1 MTTSPAR
8 LGELGAGRRRA
19 PILLGGLLVWAVAVT
34 LLAAGLSGGL
44 APLGVPGL
52 PDPGVVTRVALPTVQ
67 VLRDLVAMGAVGA
80 LVVAATCVP
89 PAHPG
94 KDENMVRG
102 VRGRLVLVAQLCA
115 TAWVVADGALLA
127 LVYADTSGATP
138 RQAGFWNE
146 VVFFA
151 RSYELGQYLLWGAAL
166 AAVVAVG
173 SAVLQRTPTLGL
185 VAAIALVALWPI
197 ALTGHAAGTLNHDDA
212 VNLQMMHLVGISVWF
227 GGLLA
232 VALIWRQ
239 LGPSLSSVVRRY
251 SVLAGWCLV
260 LVSASGLAGAW
271 LRLPSP
277 GAVWSYYGALL
288 AAKVGAVA
296 CLAAAGWWHR
306 HHVIDRL
313 DRLDRTGQK
322 ADIRGEGGAGKGI
335 GGVFARLVVVE
346 LIVLAGAA
354 GIGVAL
360 SRTAPPAP
368 AGGQEPL
375 TTAQSMLGTAMPPML
390 DAAGWFTRWSLD
402 TLFLPIAGGAIAWYL
417 VGVRRLR
424 RRGVA
429 WSWLRTASWVTGWLL
444 FIWATNG
451 APNTYGRVL
460 FSMHMVQ
467 HMTIATAVP
476 TFLVLGTPVTLAL
489 RTLRRRTDGSRGPRE
504 WLLQLVHS
512 LPAQLLGHPVVASAL
527 FVVGMVA
534 FYYSSL
540 FETSLE
546 AHTAHVLMTVHFMA
560 SGYLFAEVIV
570 GDDPGLQRPP
580 YPLRALLVMITFG
593 FHALFSVTLMS
604 SSRILAEVWFAALG
618 RDWGDTL
625 AGDQYLGAS
634 IGWGMGEYPLLVMA
648 IALLISWVRADGRER
663 RRFDRRED
671 RENGRQLAQ
680 YNDYLRQLS
689 AAGKQSSPPTMT
701 SSGETTTKESS
712 G

>member
-1 MTTSPAR
+1 M
-8 LGELGAGRRRA
+8 
-19 PILLGGLLVWAVAVT
+19 T

-67 VLRDLVAMGAVGA
+67 VLRDMVAMGAVGA

-94 KDENMVRG
+94 KDENRVRG
-102 VRGRLVLVAQLCA
+102 IRGRLVLVAQLCA

-127 LVYADTSGATP
+127 LVYADASGTAP
-138 RQAGFWNE
+138 RQAGFWSE

-173 SAVLQRTPTLGL
+173 SALLQRTSTLGL
-185 VAAIALVALWPI
+185 VTATALVALWPI
-197 ALTGHAAGTLNHDDA
+197 ALTGHAAGTLNHNDA
-212 VNLQMMHLVGISVWF
+212 VNLQMVHLVGISVWF

-232 VALIWRQ
+232 LALIWRQ
-239 LGPSLSSVVRRY
+239 LGPSLASVVRRY
-251 SVLAGWCLV
+251 SVLAGWGLV

-277 GAVWSYYGALL
+277 GAAWSSYGALL

-306 HHVIDRL
+306 HHLIDRL
-313 DRLDRTGQK
+313 DRTKQDSRDTG
-322 ADIRGEGGAGKGI
+322 DTGGTGGAGKSV
-335 GGVFARLVVVE
+335 GGAFARLVVVE
-346 LIVLAGAA
+346 LVVLAGAA

-375 TTAQSMLGTAMPPML
+375 TTAQSMLGTVMPPAL
-390 DAAGWFTRWSLD
+390 DAAGWFTRWNLD
-402 TLFLPIAGGAIAWYL
+402 TLFLPIAVGAIAWYL
-417 VGVRRLR
+417 IGVRRLR

-604 SSRILAEVWFAALG
+604 SSRILAEDWFAALG

-689 AAGKQSSPPTMT
+689 AAGKQLSPPTMT
-701 SSGETTTKESS
+701 SSGETTTKDSS
-712 G
+712 A

>member
-1 MTTSPAR
+1 M
-8 LGELGAGRRRA
+8 
-19 PILLGGLLVWAVAVT
+19 T

-346 LIVLAGAA
+346 LVVLAGAA